1 MRYLLIL
8 LLCGLPLFANA
19 IEFTQDTRSLPLGR
33 AMQVL
38 EDPTN
43 ALTIADV
50 SAPAAATQFKPHDK
64 DTLNAGYSRSV
75 FWLKVNLRYLP
86 KQPEAQRTWLLELA
100 YPPLDHLDLYLPD
113 STGNYRLAGRTGDAL
128 PFSSREIRQN
138 NYLFKVDFTPG
149 ETKTVYLRL
158 QSEGSIQAPLTLWSS
173 TAYLEQ
179 QPLRLYVLGLIYGV
193 LLGMLVYNLFIYL
206 SVRDTSYLYYIFYI
220 ASFGLYQLSVN
231 GAAVEYFWP
240 NNPWWANAATPF
252 LIGSAALFG
261 SLFARSFLH
270 TAQHSRWINRLLLGL
285 VACGAVVMLLSLMT
299 SYALALRL
307 ATGLALV
314 FTVTIFVAA
323 IKAWYCGQRVARYF
337 IIAWSAF
344 LLGGVVNTLMVL
356 GYLPNVFLTMY
367 ASQIGSAIEVALLS
381 LALADRINSM
391 REQQAQTLYDASQ
404 KLEVLNQQLARS
416 NRLKDEFLAT
426 LTHELRTP
434 MNGVI
439 GSLELMQTV
448 PLDDDLAQY
457 QQTAAGSARDMM
469 RMVNGILTLTE
480 LQAGRLSAQ
489 PKVFSLRG
497 VLDTLRQQFSASAQ
511 SKGLAFSIDVAD
523 ELPDR
528 LRGDADKLSQCLDC
542 LLDNAFK
549 FTHEGAVR
557 LRVVGVPLSDGGVR
571 LSFIVTDTGIG
582 FAFLDEATLYQR
594 FFQLDG
600 STTREYG
607 GLGIGLAICR
617 QLIELLGGRL
627 THHSEPRKGSR
638 FQLELAVAVL
648 QLEPRP
654 ASPERERAPAQC
666 TVLLVDDNSVG
677 QWAVRGML
685 LKLGY
690 RVKTVDSG
698 PAALAAL
705 QGETFDAVLLDTP
718 EDGFSLCCQIRALPG
733 CGELPVI
740 ALGAT
745 LNVSERERCHGI
757 GITER
762 LVKPVRF
769 DALQAVLERRL
780 LCPSEGES
788 AGHSARMPLF

>member
-1 MRYLLIL
+1 M
-8 LLCGLPLFANA
+8 
-19 IEFTQDTRSLPLGR
+19 E
-33 AMQVL
+33 
-38 EDPTN
+38 E
-43 ALTIADV
+43 
-50 SAPAAATQFKPHDK
+50 
-64 DTLNAGYSRSV
+64 
-75 FWLKVNLRYLP
+75 
-86 KQPEAQRTWLLELA
+86 
-100 YPPLDHLDLYLPD
+100 
-113 STGNYRLAGRTGDAL
+113 
-128 PFSSREIRQN
+128 
-138 NYLFKVDFTPG
+138 
-149 ETKTVYLRL
+149 
-158 QSEGSIQAPLTLWSS
+158 
-173 TAYLEQ
+173 
-179 QPLRLYVLGLIYGV
+179 QPLRLSVLGVIYGV

-206 SVRDTSYLYYIFYI
+206 SVRDTSYLFYIVYI

-231 GAAVEYFWP
+231 GIAVQYFWP
-240 NNPWWANAATPF
+240 DNPWWANAAVPF
-252 LIGSAALFG
+252 LIGSAGLFG

-270 TAQHSRWINRLLLGL
+270 TALHSRWLNRLLLALAFCSG
-285 VACGAVVMLLSLMT
+285 VVMVLALFT

-307 ATGLALV
+307 ATALALV

-323 IKAWYCGQRVARYF
+323 IKAWYCGQRMARYF

-356 GYLPNVFLTMY
+356 GYLPNVFITMY
-367 ASQIGSAIEVALLS
+367 ASQIGSALEVALLS
-381 LALADRINSM
+381 LALADRINGM
-391 REQQAQTLYDASQ
+391 REQQSQILFESSQ

-439 GSLELMQTV
+439 GALELMQTE
-448 PLDDDLAQY
+448 PLDGELAQY

-489 PKVFSLRG
+489 PQVFSLRG
-497 VLDTLRQQFSASAQ
+497 LADTLRQQFIPSAQ
-511 SKGLAFSIDVAD
+511 SKGLLFSIDVAD

-528 LRGDADKLSQCLDC
+528 ISTDPDRLAQCLDC

-557 LRVVGVPLSDGGVR
+557 VRVVGVPEADGSLR
-571 LSFIVTDTGIG
+571 LTFIVTDTGIG
-582 FAFLDEATLYQR
+582 FAYLDEATLYQR
-594 FFQLDG
+594 FFQLDS

-627 THHSEPRKGSR
+627 THNSEPRRGSR
-638 FQLELAVAVL
+638 FQLEVHVDPVSPAPAPAKPASRV
-648 QLEPRP
+648 QREPRDC
-654 ASPERERAPAQC
+654 A
-666 TVLLVDDNSVG
+666 VLLVDDNSVA
-677 QWAVRGML
+677 QLVVRGML

-698 PAALAAL
+698 PAALQHL
-705 QGETFDAVLLDTP
+705 QDERFDAVLLDVP
-718 EDGFSLCCQIRALPG
+718 EGGYSLCCQIRALPG

-740 ALGAT
+740 ALST
-745 LNVSERERCHGI
+745 TQQDPERERCHGI
-757 GITER
+757 GITDR

-769 DALQAVLERRL
+769 DALQAMLQRRL
-780 LCPSEGES
+780 LCQVEGES
-788 AGHSARMPLF
+788 AGH

>member
-1 MRYLLIL
+1 MRYLLML
-8 LLCGLPLFANA
+8 LLSWLPMLASA
-19 IEFTQDTRSLPLGR
+19 VEFNELTRSLPLGQV
-33 AMQVL
+33 MQVL
-38 EDPTN
+38 EDPNGTV
-43 ALTIADV
+43 AIADV
-50 SAPAAATQFKPHDK
+50 SSQAMASRFKPHDK
-64 DTLNAGYSRSV
+64 TTLNAGYSRSV
-75 FWLKVNLRYLP
+75 FWLKVNLHYLP
-86 KQPEAQRTWLLELA
+86 KDPDAQRTWLLELA
-100 YPPLDHLDLYLPD
+100 YPPLDHLELYVPD
-113 STGNYRLAGRTGDAL
+113 GAGGYRLAGRTGDAM
-128 PFSSREIRQN
+128 PFSGREIRQN
-138 NYLFKVDFTPG
+138 NYLFNVHFAPG
-149 ETKTVYLRL
+149 EQKNLYLRL

-173 TAYLEQ
+173 TAYLEE

-220 ASFGLYQLSVN
+220 ASFGMYQLSVN

-252 LIGSAALFG
+252 MIGASALFG

-270 TAQHSRWINRLLLGL
+270 TAVYSRWLNRLLLAM
-285 VACGAVVMLLSLMT
+285 VASGAVVMLLSLMT

-307 ATGLALV
+307 ATGLALI
-314 FTVTIFVAA
+314 FTVTIFIAG
-323 IKAWYCGQRVARYF
+323 IKAWCCGQRVARYF

-344 LLGGVVNTLMVL
+344 LIGGVVNTMMVL

-391 REQQAQTLYDASQ
+391 REQQSQTLFDASQ
-404 KLEVLNQQLARS
+404 KLEVLNQQLAHS

-448 PLDDDLAQY
+448 PLEDELAQY

-489 PKVFSLRG
+489 RQVFSLRG
-497 VLDTLRQQFSASAQ
+497 LIDTLRQQFLASAQ
-511 SKGLAFSIDVAD
+511 SKGLEFSIDVAN

-528 LRGDADKLSQCLDC
+528 LDGDADKLTQCLEC

-549 FTHEGAVR
+549 FTGEGAVR
-557 LRVVGVPLSDGGVR
+557 MRVVGLLNAEGKLR
-571 LSFIVTDTGIG
+571 LTFIVTDTGIG
-582 FAFLDEATLYQR
+582 FAYLDEATLYQR

-600 STTREYG
+600 SMTREYG

-627 THHSEPRKGSR
+627 THHSEPRRGSR
-638 FQLELAVAVL
+638 FQLELEVIAVPP
-648 QLEPRP
+648 EPS
-654 ASPERERAPAQC
+654 SPNRVPDRHREPQDCA
-666 TVLLVDDNSVG
+666 VLLVDDNSVA
-677 QWAVRGML
+677 QLVMRGML

-690 RVKTVDSG
+690 RVKVVDSG
-698 PAALAAL
+698 PAALAML
-705 QGETFDAVLLDTP
+705 QGETFDAVLLDVP
-718 EDGFSLCCQIRALPG
+718 VDGFSLCCQVRALPG
-733 CGELPVI
+733 CSELPVI
-740 ALGAT
+740 ALSAS
-745 LNVSERERCHGI
+745 LQSLAREHCHGV
-757 GITER
+757 GITEQ

-769 DALQAVLERRL
+769 EALQAVLQRYL
-780 LCPSEGES
+780 LCPLEGES
-788 AGHSARMPLF
+788 AGN

>member
-8 LLCGLPLFANA
+8 LLCGLPMLASA
-19 IEFTQDTRSLPLGR
+19 IEFNQDTRSLPLGR
-33 AMQVL
+33 VMQVL
-38 EDPTN
+38 EDPTD

-50 SAPAAATQFKPHDK
+50 SSPAYAGKFKTHDK
-64 DTLNAGYSRSV
+64 NTLNAGYSRSV
-75 FWLKVNLRYLP
+75 FWLKVDLHYTARDTRAP
-86 KQPEAQRTWLLELA
+86 RTWFLELA
-100 YPPLDHLDLYLPD
+100 YPPLNHLDMYQND
-113 STGNYRLAGRTGDAL
+113 GTGTYRLTTRTGSAL
-128 PFSSREIRQN
+128 PFSSREVRQS
-138 NYLFKVDFTPG
+138 NYLFKLNFVPDQQQTI
-149 ETKTVYLRL
+149 YLRL
-158 QSEGSIQAPLTLWSS
+158 QSQGSIQAPLTLWAG

-179 QPLRLYVLGLIYGV
+179 QPLRLYVLGAIYGV

-206 SVRDTSYLYYIFYI
+206 SVRDTSYLYYILYI

-231 GAAVEYFWP
+231 GVAVEFFWP
-240 NNPWWANAATPF
+240 NNPWWANAAVPF

-270 TAQHSRWINRLLLGL
+270 TAQHSRWINRLLLAL

-314 FTVTIFVAA
+314 FTVTILVAA
-323 IKAWYCGQRVARYF
+323 IKAWYCGQRMARYF

-391 REQQAQTLYDASQ
+391 REQQAQILLDASQ

-448 PLDDDLAQY
+448 PLDPDLSQY

-480 LQAGRLSAQ
+480 LQAGRLTAQ
-489 PKVFSLRG
+489 PRQFSLRG

-528 LRGDADKLSQCLDC
+528 LVGDADKLLQCLDC

-557 LRVVGVPLSDGGVR
+557 LRVVGVPHSDGQVR

-594 FFQLDG
+594 FFQVDG

-627 THHSEPRKGSR
+627 THHSEPSRGSR
-638 FQLELAVAVL
+638 FQLEMEASLAPP
-648 QLEPRP
+648 EPKP
-654 ASPERERAPAQC
+654 AQDRQRAPQECA
-666 TVLLVDDNSVG
+666 VLLVDDNSVG
-677 QWAVRGML
+677 QLAVRGML

-705 QGETFDAVLLDTP
+705 QGAGFDAVLLDVP
-718 EDGFSLCCQIRALPG
+718 EGGFSLCCQIRALPG
-733 CGELPVI
+733 CAELPVI
-740 ALGAT
+740 ALSSS

-757 GITER
+757 GVTER
-762 LVKPVRF
+762 LAKPVRF
-769 DALQAVLERRL
+769 DALQAVLERHL
-780 LCPSEGES
+780 LRQAEDES
-788 AGHSARMPLF
+788 AVYSAGMPLF

>member
-8 LLCGLPLFANA
+8 LLCGLPMLASA
-19 IEFTQDTRSLPLGR
+19 IEFNQDTRSLPLGR

-38 EDPTN
+38 EDPTD
-43 ALTIADV
+43 ALTIAEV
-50 SAPAAATQFKPHDK
+50 SSPAYAAQFKHHDK
-64 DTLNAGYSRSV
+64 ATLNAGYSRSV
-75 FWLKVNLRYLP
+75 FWLKVDLHYVARDP
-86 KQPEAQRTWLLELA
+86 RAPRTWFLELA
-100 YPPLDHLDLYLPD
+100 YPPLNHLDLYQND
-113 STGNYRLAGRTGDAL
+113 GTGNYRLASRTGSAL
-128 PFSSREIRQN
+128 PFSSREVSQS
-138 NYLFKVDFTPG
+138 NYLFKLNFVPDQQQTL
-149 ETKTVYLRL
+149 YLRL
-158 QSEGSIQAPLTLWSS
+158 QSEGSIQAPLTLWAG

-179 QPLRLYVLGLIYGV
+179 QPLRLSVLGVIYGV

-206 SVRDTSYLYYIFYI
+206 SVRDTSYLYYILYI

-231 GAAVEYFWP
+231 GVAVQYFWP
-240 NNPWWANAATPF
+240 NNPWWANAAVPL

-270 TAQHSRWINRLLLGL
+270 TAQHSRWLNRLLLAL
-285 VACGAVVMLLSLMT
+285 AVCGGVVMALALLT

-314 FTVTIFVAA
+314 FTVTIFIAA

-381 LALADRINSM
+381 LALADRINAM
-391 REQQAQTLYDASQ
+391 REQQAQILFDASQ

-489 PKVFSLRG
+489 PRVFSLRG
-497 VLDTLRQQFSASAQ
+497 VLDTLRQQFNTSAQ
-511 SKGLAFSIDVAD
+511 GKGLAFSIDVAD

-528 LRGDADKLSQCLDC
+528 VVGDADKLLQCLDC

-549 FTHEGAVR
+549 FTREGSVR
-557 LRVVGVPLSDGGVR
+557 LRVVGVPHSDGGVR

-600 STTREYG
+600 SMTREYG

-627 THHSEPRKGSR
+627 THHSEPHKGSR
-638 FQLELAVAVL
+638 FQLDVNVSPVPIEAK
-648 QLEPRP
+648 P
-654 ASPERERAPAQC
+654 APGRQRAPQDCA
-666 TVLLVDDNSVG
+666 VLLVDDNSVG
-677 QWAVRGML
+677 QLAVRGML

-705 QGETFDAVLLDTP
+705 QGQSFDAVLLDVP
-718 EDGFSLCCQIRALPG
+718 EGGFSLCCQIRALPG

-740 ALGAT
+740 ALST
-745 LNVSERERCHGI
+745 SLNTSERERGHGI
-757 GITER
+757 GITDR
-762 LVKPVRF
+762 LAKPVRF
-769 DALQAVLERRL
+769 EALQAVLERHL
-780 LCPSEGES
+780 LSALEGES

>member
-1 MRYLLIL
+1 MRYLLML
-8 LLCGLPLFANA
+8 LLCGLPMLAGA
-19 IEFTQDTRSLPLGR
+19 VEFNQSTRSLPLGR
-33 AMQVL
+33 VMQVL
-38 EDPTN
+38 EDPTD
-43 ALTIADV
+43 ALTIAQV
-50 SAPAAATQFKPHDK
+50 SSPAYAAQFKTHDNA
-64 DTLNAGYSRSV
+64 TLNAGYSRSV
-75 FWLKVNLRYLP
+75 FWLKVDLHYTAIDPRAP
-86 KQPEAQRTWLLELA
+86 RTWFLELA
-100 YPPLDHLDLYLPD
+100 YPPLNRLDLYQGD
-113 STGNYRLAGRTGDAL
+113 GTGQYRLTTRTGSAL
-128 PFSSREIRQN
+128 PFSSREVRQS
-138 NYLFKVDFTPG
+138 NYLFKLSFVPDQQQ
-149 ETKTVYLRL
+149 TVYLRL
-158 QSEGSIQAPLTLWSS
+158 QSEGSIQAPLTLWSA
-173 TAYLEQ
+173 TAYMEE
-179 QPLRLYVLGLIYGV
+179 QPLRLYVLGAIYGV

-206 SVRDTSYLYYIFYI
+206 SVRDTSYLYYILYI

-231 GAAVEYFWP
+231 GVAVEYFWP
-240 NNPWWANAATPF
+240 NNPWWSNAAVPF

-270 TAQHSRWINRLLLGL
+270 TAQHSRWIDRILLVLA
-285 VACGAVVMLLSLMT
+285 ACGALVMVLALLT
-299 SYALALRL
+299 SYAVALRL

-314 FTVTIFVAA
+314 FTVTIFIAA
-323 IKAWYCGQRVARYF
+323 IKAWYCGQRMARYF

-356 GYLPNVFLTMY
+356 GYLPNMFLTMY
-367 ASQIGSAIEVALLS
+367 ASQLGSAIEVALLS
-381 LALADRINSM
+381 LALADRINGM
-391 REQQAQTLYDASQ
+391 REQQAQTLFDASQ

-457 QQTAAGSARDMM
+457 LQTAAGSARDMM

-497 VLDTLRQQFSASAQ
+497 ALDTLRQQFITSAQ
-511 SKGLAFSIDVAD
+511 SKGLEFSIDVAD

-528 LRGDADKLSQCLDC
+528 VIGDADKLIQCLDC

-557 LRVVGVPLSDGGVR
+557 LRVVGVPHSDGSVR
-571 LSFIVTDTGIG
+571 LSFIVTDSGIG

-617 QLIELLGGRL
+617 QLIELLGGQL
-627 THHSEPRKGSR
+627 THQSEPRKGSR
-638 FQLELAVAVL
+638 FQLEVTLNPVPPEPKAGSQKPLA
-648 QLEPRP
+648 QR
-654 ASPERERAPAQC
+654 ASHECA
-666 TVLLVDDNSVG
+666 VLLVDDNSVG
-677 QWAVRGML
+677 HLAVRGML

-690 RVKTVDSG
+690 RVKTVDNG
-698 PAALAAL
+698 PSALAIL
-705 QGETFDAVLLDTP
+705 QSDRFDAVLLDVP
-718 EDGFSLCCQIRALPG
+718 EGGFSLCCQIRALPG

-740 ALGAT
+740 ALST
-745 LNVSERERCHGI
+745 SLNVSDRERCHGI
-757 GITER
+757 GITDR
-762 LVKPVRF
+762 LAKPVRF
-769 DALQAVLERRL
+769 EALQAVLERCL
-780 LCPSEGES
+780 LCPAEGES
-788 AGHSARMPLF
+788 AGH